1 MGRSVTELHGAM
13 SCMRQMTRDLV
24 AACKFQSINKP
35 CPIMYCQKCLLN
47 RYCETAEEVA
57 SLEQWTCPECRGSFG
72 MKKEVTNP
80 LVFSPM
86 KQKLEDFPLYLKCYL
101 ERHPATKFAAKKGY
115 LYIQKGKLIY
125 KSHIRR
131 P

>member
-1 MGRSVTELHGAM
+1 MRRSVTELHDA
-13 SCMRQMTRDLV
+13 T
-24 AACKFQSINKP
+24 CKFQSINKP

-57 SLEQWTCPECRGSFG
+57 SLEQWTCPECRGSFC

-101 ERHPATKFAAKKGY
+101 ERRPATKFAAKKSFFE
-115 LYIQKGKLIY
+115 L
-125 KSHIRR
+125 HA
-131 P
+131 